1 MRIPNKDIIYQEYS
15 IQEGFF
21 RFQKDLIGIRDLVS
35 FDFLIK
41 IFTKVDITGLFFSL
55 QFLHTNIK
63 NKVS

>member
-63 NKVS
+63 NKAS